1 MVTFLIS
8 ADLTIHLL
16 DTFEAKTPGYSR
28 GRKDYFGIAIWTLV
42 RKL

>member
-16 DTFEAKTPGYSR
+16 DTLEAKTPGYSR
-28 GRKDYFGIAIWTLV
+28 GRKDYFGKIFWTLV

>member
-16 DTFEAKTPGYSR
+16 DTLEAKTPGYSR
-28 GRKDYFGIAIWTLV
+28 GKIFWTLV